1 MDEKELL
8 AVITKSGWK
17 GAWEEQIEGLLSK
30 IRLLETKGRYRK
42 LLTSLSAA
50 NDRSNLLA
58 SVLEATIA
66 FQFESAGIE
75 LKYEIR
81 QDPDKDSSIDF
92 CWKTATGRTAYIEVR
107 LLQQDRTTADSIA
120 DQLRITNAYRIAKNG
135 QDEMQDIVRVQR
147 AILEKVQKAE
157 GVPTKFV
164 ATNPNE
170 INIVAVD
177 ASQIILGAFDT
188 DDCKLVAL
196 GDPAVNSVY
205 RRGIFGLFQEP
216 RPEDP
221 EFIQSRAQS
230 FSRLRTTLHG
240 LMFLFRRPQM
250 DSFCYSLSQFLIWN
264 RALIDERTAEAIF
277 TEIEVALPTRSE

>member
-1 MDEKELL
+1 M

-50 NDRSNLLA
+50 NDRNNLLA

-81 QDPDKDSSIDF
+81 QDPDKGGSIDF

-107 LLQQDRTTADSIA
+107 LLQQDRATADSIA
-120 DQLRITNAYRIAKNG
+120 DQLQIANAYRIAKNG

-164 ATNPNE
+164 TTNPNE

-196 GDPAVNSVY
+196 GDPAVNSVC

-216 RPEDP
+216 IPVDP

-230 FSRLRTTLHG
+230 FSHLRTTLHG

-250 DSFCYSLSQFLIWN
+250 DSFRYSLSQFLIWN
-264 RALIDERTAEAIF
+264 RALIDERTAEAISN
-277 TEIEVALPTRSE
+277 EIEVALPMRSE